1 MQKLILIVLFFI
13 AAFTNVKAQKNNDEQ
28 LAMQYFERKEF
39 DKAVVYFDKLY
50 DKLPDAYF
58 TNYFTCL
65 LETKDYS
72 KAEKIIKKQIKRNST
87 ATNLLVKLGKIYQLQ
102 HIEQGIARYQIF
114 FLLKK
119 WSIN

>member
-50 DKLPDAYF
+50 DNFLNLNLK
-58 TNYFTCL
+58 
-65 LETKDYS
+65 E
-72 KAEKIIKKQIKRNST
+72 QIEILSNNK
-87 ATNLLVKLGKIYQLQ
+87 Y
-102 HIEQGIARYQIF
+102 
-114 FLLKK
+114 LKK
-119 WSIN
+119 S